1 MLKISTHVSIPGSE
15 VEISSIRAQGAGGQ
29 NVNKV
34 SSAVHLRFDIGASSL
49 PAFYKQRLLKLNDRR
64 ISKEGV
70 IVIKAQRYRTLEKN
84 REEALERLQALVRS
98 VARIPKKRRPTQP
111 TRKSRERR
119 LDEKTRRGRDK
130 RLRRKVSQEE

>member
-1 MLKISTHVSIPGSE
+1 MLKISTHVSIPDN
-15 VEISSIRAQGAGGQ
+15 EIEIGAIRSRGAGGQ

-49 PAFYKQRLLKLNDRR
+49 PAFYKDRLLKLNDRR

-70 IVIKAQRYRTLEKN
+70 VVIKAQRFRTLEKN
-84 REEALERLQALVRS
+84 RAEALERLQTLVRS
-98 VARIPKKRRPTQP
+98 VAVIPKKRRPTRP
-111 TRKSRERR
+111 TRTSRQKR

-130 RLRRKVSQEE
+130 LLRRKVTPEG